1 MTAPLSGQF
10 SSPKAKGMMGG
21 PRATKGFDGSGD
33 MSVLSGTTRGN
44 LQSAWFW
51 NQYPY
56 VIGGLTEYDAQATM
70 PGSNLQALG
79 ASVPASELKVGG
91 GPSQAQV
98 PDYGGTLY

>member
-1 MTAPLSGQF
+1 MTLPLSGQF
-10 SSPKAKGMMGG
+10 SQPKVKGMMGG
-21 PRATKGFDGSGD
+21 ARDTKGFDGSGD
-33 MSVLSGTTRGN
+33 MTAISGTTRGN
-44 LQSAWFW
+44 LQAAWFW

-56 VIGGLTEYDAQATM
+56 VIGGLTEYSPQATM

-79 ASVPASELKVGG
+79 PSVAESDLKVGG